1 MIKTVPNNDAIAA
14 VAALIKEGHHV
25 VLPVKG
31 NSMLPFII
39 GGRESV
45 ELIPPPRAQVG
56 DVILAWVDGT
66 HYVVHRVISITA
78 DGDITLMGDGNIRGF
93 EHCRQEDIVGKA
105 IHVIGAD
112 GKKRPLPNDS
122 SRWRLWNRLRPVRRW
137 ILGVYRRVCL

>member
-1 MIKTVPNNDAIAA
+1 
-14 VAALIKEGHHV
+14 
-25 VLPVKG
+25 
-31 NSMLPFII
+31 
-39 GGRESV
+39 
-45 ELIPPPRAQVG
+45 
-56 DVILAWVDGT
+56 
-66 HYVVHRVISITA
+66 
-78 DGDITLMGDGNIRGF
+78 MGDGNIRGF